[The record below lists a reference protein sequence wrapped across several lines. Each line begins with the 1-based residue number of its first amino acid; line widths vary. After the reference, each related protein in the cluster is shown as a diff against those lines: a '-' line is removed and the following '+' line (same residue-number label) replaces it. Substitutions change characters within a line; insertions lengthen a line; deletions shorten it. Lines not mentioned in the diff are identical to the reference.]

1 MFKKTFFLSIM
12 VLLFLSLKAQ
22 VKVTSFS
29 KDPMLF
35 LTDMQN
41 FMEEGNKLE
50 SIPIMNEFRA
60 IWKPQTMNPKD
71 EAKFYKQAN
80 EAMVARMKEGD
91 SLTFIYSAS
100 SKRLTDKQIETVIK
114 NANTMLK
121 KRMKAYPDFKNYIY
135 ALISFVQSNQSE
147 ESFNGWQASVDKLLQ
162 GNNRYFAS
170 YINTCVGLFLH
181 NTLYSSL
188 STKWVSSTNN
198 YTFDFDSIPKIV
210 FGEMTLKDYSKGDSS
225 LIYNTKGTY
234 YPTNELFYGKG
245 GIVNWKR
252 AGISEDTVHAELKN
266 YIIKIKGDEFTADS
280 VIFYNKLYFS
290 KPLLGIYTDKI
301 MAAITPLNATYPR
314 FESYYKRIEIP
325 QIIKDIDYVGGFSM
339 HGNKILGAGSPGLD
353 AMIIIYYNK
362 KKTFVAAS
370 QNFTIKPDK
379 ITSGS
384 AAITLY
390 YEKDSIYHP
399 GLEFKY
405 ITKDRELALIRND
418 EGPSKSPYYDSYH
431 RLNMFFD
438 ALYWKIDDPLIQMKM
453 ISASGES
460 KANFESYNFYRD
472 YLFRNLQGVS
482 ETNPL
487 YTMKHFSE
495 RMKSRE
501 FLGAD
506 LAHYMKIS
514 LENIRSYLLDLSTK
528 GFLSYNMNTDEIELK
543 EKLFYYINAR
553 EGKSDYDVIQFEST
567 ILNKPNAK
575 LSLLDFS
582 LDINGVKRIFL
593 SDSQNV
599 NIYPKDQEIKVLKNR
614 DFKFAGLVKAGRFDF
629 YGKEFAFDYD
639 NFKIDLKNVDS
650 LRLKVPGDT
659 ADENGKI
666 PDIKVKS
673 VLQNITGDLMI
684 DNPANKSG
692 VKDFPEYPIFNSK
705 KDSYVFYERPEIQK
719 GVYKK
724 DNFYFHLIPF
734 TIDSLDN
741 FSKAG
746 LHFLGTFV
754 SANIFPDF
762 KDSIRLMPD
771 YSLGFVRPTPISGFP
786 MYGGKATYHNDIKL
800 SHEGLRGDGEMDYLT
815 SIAKSHDF
823 TFLPDSTNTTAFE
836 WIVKKEL
843 YKGVEFPEVKATNV
857 YIHYTPYQDAEYV
870 YARGV
875 PIDMYEGFSK
885 FMGNYI
891 NTPKGLT
898 GSGLMAFSGAEMNSE
913 LFHFKQNAVHC
924 DTSDFRIRSADDTT
938 KLDYDSKNVM
948 ADVDFIKK
956 YGEFKSNSGT
966 QPQAF
971 PVCQY
976 ICYIDKFK
984 WFMDK
989 QTMEFSSSG
998 TASSRDSTNL
1008 ELAGSEFVSTHP
1020 NQDSLRFRAPTAEYS
1035 TKDHIIH
1042 AHEVAG
1048 IKVADAT
1055 ITPDSGNVTIR
1066 KKAAMDPFT
1075 NSRIVANNVT
1085 KYHTIYNA
1093 DLSITSRKNYSG
1105 SGDYN
1110 YVDVTKSKQ
1119 RIHLDKIS
1127 VDTTGQTV
1135 GSGTITDTSFTLG
1148 PPFAYKG
1155 DFKLA
1160 ASLENLNFNGYAKLK
1175 FLGNCSALTTSYF
1188 KFKSS
1193 INPLSIAIP
1202 IDKETINEEGVKI
1215 TSGIIHTKDSTLV
1228 YPAFLTPKERT
1239 SDNEIVTANGFLVYD
1254 NTSREYRISNMEKL
1268 QNNAL
1273 PGNYLSINT
1282 KTCILYGEGKVN
1294 LGGDFGQLDMK
1305 TVGNATYN
1313 LNNGAMSMD
1322 VLMLLDFFFNED
1334 ALKQMT
1340 DQIGATAG
1348 LQATKDTRKEFEQG
1362 LSELIGKDKSGKLIS
1377 DMSLYGSY
1385 KKFPPEL
1392 NKPFFF
1398 TQLNMTYKPEFR
1410 AFRSSGDLSLGNI
1423 YKNQINRSLKGTV
1436 EVVKKRGGDVLNI
1449 YLELD
1454 GANWYFF
1461 SYQRGILQAISSND
1475 AFNKYIRDL
1484 KPDKRI
1490 FKPTGENKAPFQF
1503 MLSTERQKNNFLKKA
1518 GDENDEPEKTE
1529 EKPEKKDD
1537 TEKPEKD
1544 DK

>member
-1 MFKKTFFLSIM
+1 MQKKCLLII
-12 VLLFLSLKAQ
+12 VLIAISFTIHAQ
-22 VKVTSFS
+22 IKVTSFS
-29 KDPMLF
+29 KDANLF
-35 LTDMQN
+35 LNDMQN
-41 FMEEGNKLE
+41 FLEETNKLE
-50 SIPIMNEFRA
+50 SAVIMAEFKA
-60 IWKPQTMNPKD
+60 IWKIPKMIPKD
-71 EAKFYKQAN
+71 EGKFYKAAN
-80 EAMVARMKEGD
+80 EAMVLRMKEGD
-91 SLTFIYSAS
+91 SLNFIYSEAS
-100 SKRLTDKQIETVIK
+100 RKLSDAQIETVIK
-114 NANTMLK
+114 NCNTMLK
-121 KRMKAYPDFKNYIY
+121 KRMKAYPDFMNYIY
-135 ALISFVQSNQSE
+135 ALISFVQSSQTE
-147 ESFNGWQASVDKLLQ
+147 ASFNAWQASLEKLLN
-162 GNNRYFAS
+162 GTNRYFAS
-170 YINTCVGLFLH
+170 YINTCNGLFLR
-181 NTLYSSL
+181 NTLYSSNA
-188 STKWVSSTNN
+188 TRWVSSSSN
-198 YTFDFDSIPKIV
+198 YTFEFDSIPKII
-210 FGEMTLKDYSKGDSS
+210 FGDITLKDYAKGDSS
-225 LIYNTKGTY
+225 LIFNTKGVY

-245 GIVNWKR
+245 GKVNWKR
-252 AGISEDTVHAELKN
+252 AGIGEDTVYAMLN
-266 YIIKIKGDEFTADS
+266 DYIIKIKGDEFFADT
-280 VIFYNKLYFS
+280 VTFYNKAYFN
-290 KPLLGIYTDKI
+290 KPLIGRYTDKI

-314 FESYYKRIEIP
+314 FESYNKHLEIK
-325 QIIKDIDYVGGFSM
+325 QIFKDIDYEGGFSM
-339 HGNKILGAGSPGLD
+339 HGNKILGAGTPGID
-353 AMIIIYYNK
+353 AKLTIYYKNK
-362 KKTFVAAS
+362 PTFIATS
-370 QNFTIKPDK
+370 QNFTMKPDK

-405 ITKDRELALIRND
+405 IVKDRELALVRND
-418 EGPSKSPYYDSYH
+418 EGASKSPYYDSYH
-431 RLNMFFD
+431 RLTLFFD

-460 KANFESYNFYRD
+460 KASFESYNFYRD
-472 YLFRNLQGVS
+472 YLFRSMQGVS

-487 YTMKHFSE
+487 YTMKHLSE

-501 FLGAD
+501 FLGID
-506 LAHYMKIS
+506 LAHFMHIS
-514 LENIRSYLLDLSTK
+514 LENIRSFLLDLSTK
-528 GFLSYNMNTDEIELK
+528 GYLSYNMNTDVIVLK
-543 EKLFYYINAR
+543 DKLFYYISAR

-567 ILNKPNAK
+567 ILGKPNAK
-575 LSLLDFS
+575 LSLLDFT

-659 ADENGKI
+659 ADANGRI
-666 PDIKVKS
+666 PDIRVKS

-705 KDSYVFYERPEIQK
+705 KDSYVFYDRQEVQH
-719 GVYKK
+719 GVYHK

-741 FSKAG
+741 FSKSG
-746 LHFLGTFV
+746 LNFLGTFV

-762 KDSIRLMPD
+762 KDSLRLMPD
-771 YSLGFVRPTPISGFP
+771 YSLGFNRPTPVNGFL
-786 MYGGKATYHNDIKL
+786 MYGDKATYHNDIKL
-800 SHEGLRGDGEMDYLT
+800 SHEGLRGDGELNYLT

-823 TFLPDSTNTTAFE
+823 IFYPDSTNTTAFE

-843 YKGVEFPEVKATNV
+843 YKGVEFPEVRATNI
-857 YIHYTPYQDAEYV
+857 YIHYMPYQDAEYV
-870 YARGV
+870 YARGT

-891 NTPKGLT
+891 NTPNGLT

-924 DTSDFRIRSADDTT
+924 DTADFRIKSDDST
-938 KLDYDSKNVM
+938 KLAYDSKNVQ
-948 ADVDFIKK
+948 ADVNFIQK

-966 QPQAF
+966 QAQKF
-971 PVCQY
+971 PLNQY

-998 TASSRDSTNL
+998 TPSAKDTSNL

-1035 TKDHIIH
+1035 LKDYVIH
-1042 AHEVAG
+1042 AHEVVS
-1048 IKVADAT
+1048 IKVADAS
-1055 ITPDSGNVTIR
+1055 ITPDSGNVTIH
-1066 KKAAMDPFT
+1066 KKAVMDPFK

-1085 KYHTIYNA
+1085 KYHNIYNA
-1093 DLSITSRKNYSG
+1093 DLTITSRKNYAG
-1105 SGDYN
+1105 SGDMD
-1110 YVDVTKSKQ
+1110 YVDITKSKQ

-1135 GSGTITDTSFTLG
+1135 GSGTITDTTFTLG
-1148 PPFAYKG
+1148 PPFAYTG
-1155 DFKLA
+1155 DFKLV
-1160 ASLENLNFNGYAKLK
+1160 ASNENLLFNGYAKLK
-1175 FLGNCSALTTSYF
+1175 FLGSCNTLATSYF
-1188 KFKSS
+1188 KFKGS

-1202 IDKETINEEGVKI
+1202 VDKETINEEGVKI

-1228 YPAFLTPKERT
+1228 YPAFLTPKERN
-1239 SDNEIVTANGFLVYD
+1239 SDNEIVTASGFLVYD
-1254 NTSREYRISNMEKL
+1254 NPTKEYRISNMDKL

-1282 KTCILYGEGKVN
+1282 KTCILYGEGKVK
-1294 LGGDFGQLDMK
+1294 LGGDFGQVTMQ
-1305 TVGNATYN
+1305 TVGNVTYN
-1313 LNNGAMSMD
+1313 LNNRAMSMD
-1322 VLMLLDFFFNED
+1322 LLMLLDFFFNED
-1334 ALKQMT
+1334 AMKQIT
-1340 DQIGATAG
+1340 DQIAATAG
-1348 LQATKDTRKEFEQG
+1348 LQATKDTRKGFDQG
-1362 LSELIGKDKSGKLIS
+1362 LSELLGKEKSGKLIS

-1392 NKPFFF
+1392 NKPLFF
-1398 TQLNMTYKPEFR
+1398 TQVNMTYKPEFR
-1410 AFRSSGDLSLGNI
+1410 AFRNNDYVGLGNI
-1423 YKNQINRSLKGTV
+1423 YKTQINRNIKSTV
-1436 EVVKKRGGDVLNI
+1436 EVVKKRSGDILNI

-1454 GANWYFF
+1454 GSTWYFF
-1461 SYQRGILQAISSND
+1461 SYQRGIMQAISSND
-1475 AFNKYIRDL
+1475 IFNKYIRDM

-1490 FKPTGENKAPFQF
+1490 QKPTGENKSPYQF
-1503 MLSTERQKNNFLKKA
+1503 MLSTERAKNNFLKKA
-1518 GDENDEPEKTE
+1518 ADDGDEPEKKE
-1529 EKPEKKDD
+1529 ETPEKKE
-1537 TEKPEKD
+1537 EKPEKD